1 VQHGLVVSQSG
12 YFCQDPMALHFG
24 LGREGRILRA
34 IITWPSGIVQTVEDL
49 AVNRLHEIVELA
61 G

>member
-1 VQHGLVVSQSG
+1 
-12 YFCQDPMALHFG
+12 MALHFG